1 MRCCYQTSS
10 AFPVFVQTKL
20 PTRLT
25 GTLVFRF
32 DSNSCCTSLPAHPVV
47 FNHCFQIVDYVEVF
61 LLRFKKFALP
71 WRAYQCRV
79 KSETPHVC
87 ELL

>member
-1 MRCCYQTSS
+1 MRCCHQTSS

-61 LLRFKKFALP
+61 LLRFKNLVGVESLP
-71 WRAYQCRV
+71 MQSQERNTSR
-79 KSETPHVC
+79 
-87 ELL
+87 L